1 MPYYKS
7 DFRQKLE
14 LISNHKYDVIIFL
27 YYKYICNNG
36 KQGVFISKMI
46 SMVQDQI
53 KGLRSF
59 GDGEVAR
66 FHDVLQPQGF
76 FEVDGQRFS
85 SRSHEDVRLL
95 TVCTSI
101 LGLPASASSFRLNNN
116 HFRLRP
122 WRTAREFLPRSM

>member
-27 YYKYICNNG
+27 CYKYVIKG
-36 KQGVFISKMI
+36 SRGVFISKMI

-76 FEVDGQRFS
+76 FEVDGQCFS
-85 SRSHEDVRLL
+85 SCSHEKDVVRLL
-95 TVCTSI
+95 TISTNYLLSRDYTGV
-101 LGLPASASSFRLNNN
+101 GLV
-116 HFRLRP
+116 
-122 WRTAREFLPRSM
+122 

>member
-76 FEVDGQRFS
+76 FEVDGQCFS
-85 SRSHEDVRLL
+85 GCSHEKDVVRLL
-95 TVCTSI
+95 TISTTYLLSRDYTGV
-101 LGLPASASSFRLNNN
+101 GLV
-116 HFRLRP
+116 
-122 WRTAREFLPRSM
+122 